1 MTGFFLTLE
10 GVDGAGKSSH
20 TEWLVDFFKQKSY
33 EVVLTR
39 EPGGTVL
46 GEKLRELLLS
56 QPMTQTSEV
65 LLMFA
70 AREES
75 VNQIIKPAL
84 QEGKVIISDRFTD
97 STLAYQGGGRHYS
110 VERIQQLAEWIHGDT
125 QPNLTLLFDV
135 PLEIAKQRMSNTR
148 ILDRFEKESDVFF
161 THVRQMY
168 LRLAEQYP
176 QRFVVIDSTQSIE
189 KIRLFLTSIL
199 EERLA

>member
-20 TEWLVDFFKQKSY
+20 TEWLVDFFKQKNY
-33 EVVLTR
+33 KVVLTR

-56 QPMTQTSEV
+56 QQMTQTSEV

-75 VNQIIKPAL
+75 VNQVIKPAL
-84 QEGKVIISDRFTD
+84 NEGKVIISDRFTD
-97 STLAYQGGGRHYS
+97 STLAYQGGGRHYPI
-110 VERIQQLAEWIHGDT
+110 ERIQQLAEWVHGDT

-135 PLEIAKQRMSNTR
+135 PLEVAKQRMSNTR
-148 ILDRFEKESDVFF
+148 VLDRFEKESELFF
-161 THVRQMY
+161 TNVRQMY

-176 QRFVVIDSTQSIE
+176 QRFVVVDSTQSIE
-189 KIRLFLTSIL
+189 KIKLFLTSIL

>member
-20 TEWLVDFFKQKSY
+20 TEWLVDFFKQKNY
-33 EVVLTR
+33 KVVLTR

-56 QPMTQTSEV
+56 QQMTQTSEV

-75 VNQIIKPAL
+75 VNQVIKPAL
-84 QEGKVIISDRFTD
+84 NEGKVIISDRFTD
-97 STLAYQGGGRHYS
+97 STLAYQGGGRHYPI
-110 VERIQQLAEWIHGDT
+110 ERIQQLAEWVHGDT

-135 PLEIAKQRMSNTR
+135 PLEVAKQRMSNTR
-148 ILDRFEKESDVFF
+148 VLDRFEKESELFF
-161 THVRQMY
+161 TNVRQMY

-176 QRFVVIDSTQSIE
+176 QRFVVVDSTQSIE